1 MLTKE
6 EINAEATRCYGNE
19 NALRGAFI
27 DGALFGN
34 EQNTAE
40 LAALKFRVEGDAIL
54 LQAANQTIKKER
66 AKVAGYQSEQT
77 GLRQTISDQF
87 GRIMD
92 LEGEKAELL
101 AALQELYDE
110 QNDAPL
116 ETRRHEWNRAMA
128 RAGELLKKY
137 GNG

>member
-6 EINAEATRCYGNE
+6 EIQLEVNHIFESGANDIRVCGLIERITEQAAAE
-19 NALRGAFI
+19 NA
-27 DGALFGN
+27 DM
-34 EQNTAE
+34 
-40 LAALKFRVEGDAIL
+40 KFRIEGDAIL